1 MTDISKFKSVA
12 VDIDTYNKLELI
24 CKEERRNKRQ
34 QLGLMVDKECE
45 KLNLNTCLTWLTF
58 VKEKNELEQRQIKN
72 ARQKQIS

>member
-24 CKEERRNKRQ
+24 CKEERRTKRQ

-45 KLNLNTCLTWLTF
+45 KLNLNTESKVLGLGGL
-58 VKEKNELEQRQIKN
+58 NR
-72 ARQKQIS
+72 SHP

>member
-24 CKEERRNKRQ
+24 CKEVRRNKRQ

-45 KLNLNTCLTWLTF
+45 KLNLNTESKVLGLGGR
-58 VKEKNELEQRQIKN
+58 NR
-72 ARQKQIS
+72 SHP